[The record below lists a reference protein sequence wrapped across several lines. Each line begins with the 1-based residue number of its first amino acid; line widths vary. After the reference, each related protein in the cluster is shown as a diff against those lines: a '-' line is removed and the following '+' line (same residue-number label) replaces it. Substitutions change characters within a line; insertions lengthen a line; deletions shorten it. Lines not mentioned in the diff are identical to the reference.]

1 MLRGCW
7 LPATENWVPLLV
19 MSLTVGLFEA
29 VFFRGFMQGRLQA
42 SLGSGPAVAGAAS
55 LYALYHVGYGMGAG
69 ELVFL
74 FGLGVVYAVA
84 YRLAENVL
92 VLWPLLTPLGAWFS
106 NMEAGDIQLPLA
118 SIAGFVDVLA
128 VMALVSGWRTG
139 TSITALTSA
148 AGGGDDPDPPPCR
161 AESQPGPLAGKAG
174 KAPSACRGCL
184 YSEGQVGRGGS
195 PVRAATSCSPISPHG
210 ALSPLECPAAG
221 TFLMGCGTLLV
232 CQPTK

>member
-1 MLRGCW
+1 
-7 LPATENWVPLLV
+7 

-92 VLWPLLTPLGAWFS
+92 VLWPLLTPLGTWFN
-106 NMEAGDIQLPLA
+106 NMEAGDIQLPSA
-118 SIAGFVDVLA
+118 SIAGFVNVLA
-128 VMALVSGWRTG
+128 VMALVIWLAYRHQHHR
-139 TSITALTSA
+139 
-148 AGGGDDPDPPPCR
+148 PDIRRRRRRPR
-161 AESQPGPLAGKAG
+161 
-174 KAPSACRGCL
+174 
-184 YSEGQVGRGGS
+184 
-195 PVRAATSCSPISPHG
+195 
-210 ALSPLECPAAG
+210 
-221 TFLMGCGTLLV
+221 
-232 CQPTK
+232 PTTVQS

>member
-1 MLRGCW
+1 MLWGCW

-84 YRLAENVL
+84 YRLTENIL
-92 VLWPLLTPLGAWFS
+92 VLWPLLTPLGAWFN

-118 SIAGFVDVLA
+118 SIAGFVDVLV
-128 VMALVSGWRTG
+128 VMALVIWLAYRHQHH
-139 TSITALTSA
+139 
-148 AGGGDDPDPPPCR
+148 R
-161 AESQPGPLAGKAG
+161 PGIRRRRRRRP
-174 KAPSACRGCL
+174 R
-184 YSEGQVGRGGS
+184 
-195 PVRAATSCSPISPHG
+195 
-210 ALSPLECPAAG
+210 
-221 TFLMGCGTLLV
+221 
-232 CQPTK
+232 PTTVQS